1 MGAGRFWM
9 TTTVVPLLSSG
20 GYQKKLSASESVSI
34 PTHPA
39 SPPALPVPEYFAFV
53 YWGPTAYGDLRQ
65 AVRPAI
71 CMTLMLMCV
80 LNEAQR
86 LKIDPRYA
94 EMLILGT
101 ALARRNCALRALTSR
116 RKPSESYTL
125 LQSG

>member
-1 MGAGRFWM
+1 M
-9 TTTVVPLLSSG
+9 TTAVVHSPRLSSG
-20 GYQKKLSASESVSI
+20 KYQKKFVSQI
-34 PTHPA
+34 HAHPA
-39 SPPALPVPEYFAFV
+39 CPPALLPVPEYFAFV

-101 ALARRNCALRALTSR
+101 AFARRNCALRALTSR
-116 RKPSESYTL
+116 RKPSESYAL

>member
-1 MGAGRFWM
+1 M
-9 TTTVVPLLSSG
+9 TTAVVPLLSSG

-39 SPPALPVPEYFAFV
+39 SPPALPVPDYFV
-53 YWGPTAYGDLRQ
+53 CWGPTACGGLRPW
-65 AVRPAI
+65 AGRPAGD
-71 CMTLMLMCV
+71 MYDADV
-80 LNEAQR
+80 DVRAQ
-86 LKIDPRYA
+86 PRYA